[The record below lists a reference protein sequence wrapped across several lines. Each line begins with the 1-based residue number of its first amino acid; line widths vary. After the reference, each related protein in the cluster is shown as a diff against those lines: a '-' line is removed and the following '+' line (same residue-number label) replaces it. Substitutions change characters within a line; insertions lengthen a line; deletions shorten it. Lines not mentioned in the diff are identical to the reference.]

1 VIVRIMGEGQYRLP
15 EDVHGRVNE
24 LDNAVVA
31 AVEKDDED
39 GFHVA
44 FEEMLDVI
52 RTAGEHLG
60 DEELETSEVIV
71 PPADTSMAEA
81 AADFSGEGLIPDE
94 R

>member
-24 LDNAVVA
+24 LDNAVVT
-31 AVEKDDED
+31 AVERDDED
-39 GFHVA
+39 AFHVA

-52 RTAGEHLG
+52 RTEGEHLG

-81 AADFSGEGLIPDE
+81 RAEFSGDGLIPD
-94 R
+94 

>member
-1 VIVRIMGEGQYRLP
+1 MGEGQYRLP
-15 EDVHGRVNE
+15 EEVHERVNE

-39 GFHVA
+39 AFHAA

-52 RTAGEHLG
+52 RAEGEHLG
-60 DEELETSEVIV
+60 DDELETSDVIV

-81 AADFSGEGLIPDE
+81 AADFSGDGLIPD
-94 R
+94 

>member
-1 VIVRIMGEGQYRLP
+1 MIVRIMGEGQYRLP
-15 EDVHGRVNE
+15 ENVHERVNE

-39 GFHVA
+39 GFHSA

-52 RTAGEHLG
+52 RTEGEHLG
-60 DEELETSEVIV
+60 DEELESSDVIV

-81 AADFSGEGLIPDE
+81 TADFSGDGLIPD
-94 R
+94 